1 VICKNGQTQETSRRL
16 NSSDIFDQSERLG
29 GLQASGS
36 INGIEQIRPN
46 QTDCSTQDI
55 SRRTNKHRVAPTG
68 KIVERLKRIEEK
80 HLSHLKAHQ
89 HLLESQLDHVKEE
102 EQEFRKELQELED
115 EIYNLVSSE
124 GKSQRPNEPEEPE

>member
-1 VICKNGQTQETSRRL
+1 MICENGQTQETSRRL

-29 GLQASGS
+29 GLQASGA
-36 INGIEQIRPN
+36 INGIEQIRLN
-46 QTDCSTQDI
+46 QADCSTQDI
-55 SRRTNKHRVAPTG
+55 SGRANKRRVDPPG
-68 KIVERLKRIEEK
+68 KIVERLKRIEDR

-102 EQEFRKELQELED
+102 QQEFRKELQELEE

-124 GKSQRPNEPEEPE
+124 GKSQRPSEPEESE